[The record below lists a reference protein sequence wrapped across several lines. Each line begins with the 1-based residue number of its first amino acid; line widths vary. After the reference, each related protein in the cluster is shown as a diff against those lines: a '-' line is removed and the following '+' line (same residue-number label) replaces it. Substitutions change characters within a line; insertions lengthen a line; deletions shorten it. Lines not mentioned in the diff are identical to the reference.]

1 LKTEITESG
10 MSAQAGFRC
19 GRVAI
24 VGRPNT
30 GKSTLLNRLVG
41 QAVSITA
48 DRAQTTRHRVLAV
61 LSRPDAQLV
70 LVDSP
75 GYQTRQLNPMNQLLN
90 RTAQATA
97 QEADVVIIV
106 AQLNG
111 WTGAEEQVLRLL
123 PPGVPA
129 ILALNKV
136 DTLASRND
144 VLPIIARVS
153 ERAPGLDA
161 IVPISAR
168 TGHGIDKLLAAVI
181 ARLPVAPAIYD
192 KDTLTDRPERFF
204 ASELIREKLFRLL
217 GDELPYE
224 STVVI
229 DSFEVEGQLRRIAA
243 TIVVE
248 RRSHKPIILGKGGER
263 IKRIASEARQ
273 DMEKLFDGKV
283 FLTVWV
289 QVRGGWSKD
298 AAHLRSYG
306 YE

>member
-1 LKTEITESG
+1 MTDPASSAGVPSFRSG
-10 MSAQAGFRC
+10 H
-19 GRVAI
+19 VAI

-41 QAVSITA
+41 QNVSITA

-61 LSRPDAQLV
+61 LTRPDAQLV

-75 GYQTRQLNPMNQLLN
+75 GYQTHRLNPLNQLLN

-97 QEADVVIIV
+97 QQADVVVLV
-106 AQLNG
+106 AQTGG
-111 WTGAEEQVLRLL
+111 WTAAEDQVRRLL
-123 PPGVPA
+123 PPEVPV
-129 ILALNKV
+129 IVALNKC
-136 DTLASRND
+136 DLLASKND
-144 VLPIIARVS
+144 ALPLIARVD
-153 ERAPGLDA
+153 ERAPGLAA

-168 TGHGIDKLLAAVI
+168 TGFGIEALVKAVI
-181 ARLPVAPAIYD
+181 ERLPVAPAIHD
-192 KDTLTDRPERFF
+192 ADTLTDRPERFF
-204 ASELIREKLFRLL
+204 AAELIREKLFRLL

-229 DSFEVEGQLRRIAA
+229 DQFELDGGLRRIAA
-243 TIVVE
+243 TIIVE
-248 RRSHKPIILGKGGER
+248 RRAHKPMVLGRGGER

-273 DMEKLFDGKV
+273 DMEKLFGGKV
-283 FLTVWV
+283 FLTLWV

>member
-1 LKTEITESG
+1 
-10 MSAQAGFRC
+10 MSSEDAFRC
-19 GRVAI
+19 GHVAI

-30 GKSTLLNRLVG
+30 GKSTLLNHLVG
-41 QAVSITA
+41 QMVSITA

-61 LSRPDAQLV
+61 LTRPDAQLV

-75 GYQTRQLNPMNQLLN
+75 GYQTRALNPLNQLLN
-90 RTAQATA
+90 RTAQSTA
-97 QEADVVIIV
+97 QNADVVIIV
-106 AQLNG
+106 AQVSG
-111 WTGAEEQVLRLL
+111 WTDAEDGVLKLL

-136 DTLASRND
+136 DMLPRRDD
-144 VLPIIARVS
+144 VLPVIAKVAA
-153 ERAPGLDA
+153 RAPSLDA

-168 TGHGIDKLLAAVI
+168 TGFNVDKLIEAVV

-192 KDTLTDRPERFF
+192 EDMLTDRPERFF

-229 DSFEVEGQLRRIAA
+229 DSFEVEGNLRRITAS
-243 TIVVE
+243 IVVE
-248 RRSHKPIILGKGGER
+248 RRAHKPMILGKGGER

-273 DMEKLFDGKV
+273 DMEKVFGGKV

>member
-1 LKTEITESG
+1 
-10 MSAQAGFRC
+10 MSSQAPFRC
-19 GRVAI
+19 GHVAI

-41 QAVSITA
+41 QTVSITA

-61 LSRPDAQLV
+61 LTRPDAQLV
-70 LVDSP
+70 LIDSP
-75 GYQTRQLNPMNQLLN
+75 GYQTRQLNPLNQLLN
-90 RTAQATA
+90 RTAQSTA
-97 QEADVVIIV
+97 QSADVVVIV
-106 AQLNG
+106 AQVNG
-111 WTGAEEQVLRLL
+111 WTAAEDEVLKLL
-123 PPGVPA
+123 PPKVPA

-136 DTLASRND
+136 DTLRNRND
-144 VLPIIARVS
+144 VLPVIAKVA
-153 ERAPGLDA
+153 ERAPRLDA

-168 TGHGIDKLLAAVI
+168 TGFNIDELVDTVV
-181 ARLPVAPAIYD
+181 ARLPIGPPLHAE
-192 KDTLTDRPERFF
+192 DTLTDRPERFC

-229 DSFEVEGQLRRIAA
+229 DSFEVEGNLRRITAS
-243 TIVVE
+243 IVVE
-248 RRSHKPIILGKGGER
+248 RRAHKPMILGKGGER

-273 DMEKLFDGKV
+273 DMEKLFGGKV

>member
-1 LKTEITESG
+1 
-10 MSAQAGFRC
+10 MSNQAPFRC
-19 GRVAI
+19 GHVAI

-41 QAVSITA
+41 QTVSITA

-61 LSRPDAQLV
+61 LTRPDAQLV
-70 LVDSP
+70 LIDSP
-75 GYQTRQLNPMNQLLN
+75 GYQTRQLNPLNQLLN
-90 RTAQATA
+90 RTAQSTA
-97 QEADVVIIV
+97 QSADVVVIV
-106 AQLNG
+106 AQVNG
-111 WTGAEEQVLRLL
+111 WTAAEDEVLKLL
-123 PPGVPA
+123 PPKVPA

-136 DTLASRND
+136 DTLRNRND
-144 VLPIIARVS
+144 VLPVIAKVA
-153 ERAPGLDA
+153 ERAPRLDA

-168 TGHGIDKLLAAVI
+168 TGFNIDELVDTVV
-181 ARLPVAPAIYD
+181 ARLPIGPPIHD
-192 KDTLTDRPERFF
+192 EDTLTDRPERFF

-229 DSFEVEGQLRRIAA
+229 DSFEVEGNLRRITAS
-243 TIVVE
+243 IVVE
-248 RRSHKPIILGKGGER
+248 RRAHKPMILGKGGER

-273 DMEKLFDGKV
+273 DMEKLFGGKV

>member
-1 LKTEITESG
+1 
-10 MSAQAGFRC
+10 MSNQAPFRC
-19 GRVAI
+19 GHVAI

-41 QAVSITA
+41 QTVSITA

-61 LSRPDAQLV
+61 LTRPDAQLV
-70 LVDSP
+70 LIDSP
-75 GYQTRQLNPMNQLLN
+75 GYQTRQLNPLNQLLN
-90 RTAQATA
+90 RTAQSTA
-97 QEADVVIIV
+97 QSADVVVIV
-106 AQLNG
+106 AQVNG
-111 WTGAEEQVLRLL
+111 WTAAEDEVLKLL
-123 PPGVPA
+123 PPKVPA

-136 DTLASRND
+136 DTLRNRND
-144 VLPIIARVS
+144 VLPVIAKVA
-153 ERAPGLDA
+153 ERAPRLDA
-161 IVPISAR
+161 IVPVSAR
-168 TGHGIDKLLAAVI
+168 TGFNIDELVDTVV
-181 ARLPVAPAIYD
+181 ARLPIGPPIHD
-192 KDTLTDRPERFF
+192 EDTLTDRPERFF

-229 DSFEVEGQLRRIAA
+229 DSFEVEGNLRRITAS
-243 TIVVE
+243 IVVE
-248 RRSHKPIILGKGGER
+248 RRAHKPMILGKGGER

-273 DMEKLFDGKV
+273 DMEKLFGGKV

>member
-1 LKTEITESG
+1 
-10 MSAQAGFRC
+10 MSNQAPFRC
-19 GRVAI
+19 GHVAI

-41 QAVSITA
+41 QTVSITA
-48 DRAQTTRHRVLAV
+48 DRAQTTRPRVLAG
-61 LSRPDAQLV
+61 LTRPDAQLV
-70 LVDSP
+70 LIDSP
-75 GYQTRQLNPMNQLLN
+75 GYQTRQLNPLNQLLN
-90 RTAQATA
+90 RTAQSTA
-97 QEADVVIIV
+97 QSADVVVIV
-106 AQLNG
+106 AQVNG
-111 WTGAEEQVLRLL
+111 WTAAEDEVLKLL
-123 PPGVPA
+123 PPKVPA

-136 DTLASRND
+136 DTLRNRND
-144 VLPIIARVS
+144 VLPVIAKVA
-153 ERAPGLDA
+153 ERAPRLDA

-168 TGHGIDKLLAAVI
+168 TGFNIDELVDTVV
-181 ARLPVAPAIYD
+181 ARLPIGPPIHD
-192 KDTLTDRPERFF
+192 EDTLTDRPERFF

-229 DSFEVEGQLRRIAA
+229 DSFEVEGNLRRITAS
-243 TIVVE
+243 IVVE
-248 RRSHKPIILGKGGER
+248 RRAHKPMILGKGGER

-273 DMEKLFDGKV
+273 DMEKLFGGKV

>member
-1 LKTEITESG
+1 MSTEAS
-10 MSAQAGFRC
+10 FRC
-19 GRVAI
+19 GHVAI

-41 QAVSITA
+41 QMVSITA

-61 LSRPDAQLV
+61 LTRPDAQLV
-70 LVDSP
+70 LIDSP
-75 GYQTRQLNPMNQLLN
+75 GYQTRQLNPLNQLLN

-97 QEADVVIIV
+97 RDADVVVIV
-106 AQLNG
+106 AQVNG
-111 WTGAEEQVLRLL
+111 WTAAEDEVLKLL
-123 PPGVPA
+123 PPEVPA

-136 DTLASRND
+136 DTLRSRND
-144 VLPIIARVS
+144 VLPIIAKVA
-153 ERAPGLDA
+153 ERAPGLKA

-168 TGHGIDKLLAAVI
+168 TGLNLDELLSTI
-181 ARLPVAPAIYD
+181 ISELPVAPPIYD
-192 KDTLTDRPERFF
+192 EDTLTDRPERFF

-217 GDELPYE
+217 GEELPYE

-229 DSFEVEGQLRRIAA
+229 DSFEVEGNLRRITAS
-243 TIVVE
+243 IVVE
-248 RRSHKPIILGKGGER
+248 RRAHKPMILGKGGER

-273 DMEKLFDGKV
+273 DMEKMFGGKV

>member
-1 LKTEITESG
+1 MSTENT
-10 MSAQAGFRC
+10 FRC
-19 GRVAI
+19 GHVAI

-41 QAVSITA
+41 QMVSITA

-61 LSRPDAQLV
+61 LTRLDAQLV
-70 LVDSP
+70 LIDSP
-75 GYQTRQLNPMNQLLN
+75 GYQTRQLNPLNQLLN
-90 RTAQATA
+90 RTAQSTA
-97 QEADVVIIV
+97 QNADVVVIV
-106 AQLNG
+106 AQVNG
-111 WTGAEEQVLRLL
+111 WTGAEDEVLKLL
-123 PPGVPA
+123 PPEVPA

-136 DTLASRND
+136 DTLRSRND
-144 VLPIIARVS
+144 VLPIIAKVA
-153 ERAPGLDA
+153 ERAPRLKA

-168 TGHGIDKLLAAVI
+168 TGSNVDELVSTVI
-181 ARLPVAPAIYD
+181 AELPVAAPIYD
-192 KDTLTDRPERFF
+192 EDTLTDRPERFF

-217 GDELPYE
+217 GDEVPYE

-229 DSFEVEGQLRRIAA
+229 DNFEVEGSLRRITAS
-243 TIVVE
+243 IVVA
-248 RRSHKPIILGKGGER
+248 RRAHKPMILGKGGER

-273 DMEKLFDGKV
+273 DMERMFGGKV

>member
-1 LKTEITESG
+1 
-10 MSAQAGFRC
+10 MSSQAPFRC
-19 GRVAI
+19 GHVAI

-41 QAVSITA
+41 QTVSITA

-61 LSRPDAQLV
+61 LTRPDAQLV
-70 LVDSP
+70 LIDSP
-75 GYQTRQLNPMNQLLN
+75 GYQTRQLNPLNQLLN
-90 RTAQATA
+90 RTAQSTA
-97 QEADVVIIV
+97 QSADVVVIV
-106 AQLNG
+106 AQVNG
-111 WTGAEEQVLRLL
+111 WTAAEDEVLKLL
-123 PPGVPA
+123 PPKVPA

-136 DTLASRND
+136 DTLRNRND
-144 VLPIIARVS
+144 VLPVIAKVA
-153 ERAPGLDA
+153 ERAPRLDA
-161 IVPISAR
+161 IVPVSAR
-168 TGHGIDKLLAAVI
+168 TGFNIDELVDTVV
-181 ARLPVAPAIYD
+181 ARLPIGPPIHD
-192 KDTLTDRPERFF
+192 EDTLTDRPERFF
-204 ASELIREKLFRLL
+204 ASELIREQLFRLL

-229 DSFEVEGQLRRIAA
+229 DSFEVEGNLRRITAS
-243 TIVVE
+243 IVVE
-248 RRSHKPIILGKGGER
+248 RRAHKPMILGKGGER

-273 DMEKLFDGKV
+273 DMEKLFGGKV

>member
-1 LKTEITESG
+1 
-10 MSAQAGFRC
+10 MSNQAPFRC
-19 GRVAI
+19 GHVAI

-41 QAVSITA
+41 QTVSITA

-61 LSRPDAQLV
+61 LTRPDAQLV
-70 LVDSP
+70 LIDSP
-75 GYQTRQLNPMNQLLN
+75 GYQTRQLNPLNQLLN
-90 RTAQATA
+90 RTAQSTA
-97 QEADVVIIV
+97 QSADVVVIV
-106 AQLNG
+106 AQVNG
-111 WTGAEEQVLRLL
+111 WTAAEDEVLKLL
-123 PPGVPA
+123 PPKVPA

-136 DTLASRND
+136 DTLRNRND
-144 VLPIIARVS
+144 VLPVIAKVA
-153 ERAPGLDA
+153 ERAPRLDA
-161 IVPISAR
+161 IVPVSAR
-168 TGHGIDKLLAAVI
+168 TGFNIDELVDTVV
-181 ARLPVAPAIYD
+181 ARLPIGPAIHD
-192 KDTLTDRPERFF
+192 EDTLTDRPERFF

-229 DSFEVEGQLRRIAA
+229 DSFEVEGNLRRITAS
-243 TIVVE
+243 IVVE
-248 RRSHKPIILGKGGER
+248 RRAHKPMILGKGGER

-273 DMEKLFDGKV
+273 DMEKLFGGKV

>member
-1 LKTEITESG
+1 MSTE
-10 MSAQAGFRC
+10 APFRC
-19 GRVAI
+19 GHVAI

-41 QAVSITA
+41 QTVSITA

-61 LSRPDAQLV
+61 LTRPDAQLV
-70 LVDSP
+70 LIDSP
-75 GYQTRQLNPMNQLLN
+75 GYQTRQLNPLNQLLN
-90 RTAQATA
+90 RTAQSTA
-97 QEADVVIIV
+97 QSADVVVIV
-106 AQLNG
+106 AQVNG
-111 WTGAEEQVLRLL
+111 WTAAEDEVLKLL
-123 PPGVPA
+123 PPKVPA

-136 DTLASRND
+136 DTLRNRND
-144 VLPIIARVS
+144 VLPVIAKVA
-153 ERAPGLDA
+153 ERAPRLDA

-168 TGHGIDKLLAAVI
+168 TGFNIDELVDTVV
-181 ARLPVAPAIYD
+181 ARLPIGPPIHD
-192 KDTLTDRPERFF
+192 EDTLTDRPERFF

-229 DSFEVEGQLRRIAA
+229 DSFEVEGNLRRITAS
-243 TIVVE
+243 IVVE
-248 RRSHKPIILGKGGER
+248 RRAHKPMILGKGGER

-273 DMEKLFDGKV
+273 DMEKLFGGKV

>member
-1 LKTEITESG
+1 
-10 MSAQAGFRC
+10 MSTQVPFRC
-19 GRVAI
+19 GHVAI

-41 QAVSITA
+41 QMVSITA

-61 LSRPDAQLV
+61 LTRSEAQLV
-70 LVDSP
+70 LIDSP
-75 GYQTRQLNPMNQLLN
+75 GYQTRQLNPLNQLLN
-90 RTAQATA
+90 RTAQSTA
-97 QEADVVIIV
+97 RDADVVVIV
-106 AQLNG
+106 AQVNG
-111 WTGAEEQVLRLL
+111 WTAAEDEVLKLL
-123 PPGVPA
+123 PPEVPA

-136 DTLASRND
+136 DTLRSRND
-144 VLPIIARVS
+144 VLPIIAKVA
-153 ERAPGLDA
+153 ERAPGLKA

-168 TGHGIDKLLAAVI
+168 TGLNLDELLSTI
-181 ARLPVAPAIYD
+181 ISELPVAPPIYD
-192 KDTLTDRPERFF
+192 EDTLTDRPERFF

-217 GDELPYE
+217 GEELPYE

-229 DSFEVEGQLRRIAA
+229 DSFEVEGNLRRITAS
-243 TIVVE
+243 IVVE
-248 RRSHKPIILGKGGER
+248 RRAHKPMILGKGGER

-273 DMEKLFDGKV
+273 DMEKMFGGKV

>member
-1 LKTEITESG
+1 MPTETP
-10 MSAQAGFRC
+10 FRC
-19 GRVAI
+19 GHVAI

-30 GKSTLLNRLVG
+30 GKSTLLNQLVG

-61 LSRPDAQLV
+61 LTRPDAQLV
-70 LVDSP
+70 LIDSP
-75 GYQTRQLNPMNQLLN
+75 GYQTRQLNPLNQLLN
-90 RTAQATA
+90 RTAQSTA
-97 QEADVVIIV
+97 RDGDVVVIV
-106 AQLNG
+106 AQVNG
-111 WTGAEEQVLRLL
+111 WTAAEDEVLKLL

-136 DTLASRND
+136 DTLRSRND
-144 VLPIIARVS
+144 VLPIIAKVS
-153 ERAPGLDA
+153 ERAPRLKA

-168 TGHGIDKLLAAVI
+168 TGLNVDELVRTVI
-181 ARLPVAPAIYD
+181 AELPVAPPIYD
-192 KDTLTDRPERFF
+192 EDMLTDRPERFF

-217 GDELPYE
+217 GDEVPYE

-229 DSFEVEGQLRRIAA
+229 DSFEVEGNLRRITAS
-243 TIVVE
+243 IVVE
-248 RRSHKPIILGKGGER
+248 RRAHKPMILGKGGER

-273 DMEKLFDGKV
+273 DMEKLFGGKV

-298 AAHLRSYG
+298 VAHLRSYG